1 MSPRFTLPHL
11 SLVKALVLVLLLV
24 GGSACGGSKGK
35 WKQIDLKTV
44 KELLPEMLT
53 AEASFNQ
60 RGLDD
65 SLRIVGFQ
73 AILSRYGY
81 TLADWDS
88 SLVWYGRHQ
97 IVEYQKLYEH
107 AALVLESRQAML
119 QVRVDSLDRIERRRS
134 LWAAHDIDSVNLL
147 RDSASRYLAG
157 SYVERS
163 FALEPSVSY
172 TGGTELRFIV
182 RVSGASSSA
191 LQLQL
196 RLQYADST
204 QHAET
209 LPSLHPGLNQ
219 VAITIPSGK
228 TMRAAYGLLRGRLP
242 KSKSPLFVVDSFSL
256 VRYTGATPE
265 PTPTPADEPQAEEP
279 ATELSD
285 DDGITAL

>member
-1 MSPRFTLPHL
+1 MSSRFTLPHC
-11 SLVKALVLVLLLV
+11 SLLKALLLALLLV
-24 GGSACGGSKGK
+24 GGSACSGSKGK

-60 RGLDD
+60 RGLED

-107 AALVLESRQAML
+107 AALVLESRQATL

-147 RDSASRYLAG
+147 RDSASRYLTG

-182 RVSGASSSA
+182 RVSGASPSA

-204 QHAET
+204 Q
-209 LPSLHPGLNQ
+209 Q

-256 VRYTGATPE
+256 VRYTGVAPE
-265 PTPTPADEPQAEEP
+265 PTPTPADEPQPDEP
-279 ATELSD
+279 ATELSGD
-285 DDGITAL
+285 DSATAL

>member
-1 MSPRFTLPHL
+1 
-11 SLVKALVLVLLLV
+11 
-24 GGSACGGSKGK
+24 
-35 WKQIDLKTV
+35 
-44 KELLPEMLT
+44 MLT

-60 RGLDD
+60 RGLED

-107 AALVLESRQAML
+107 AALVLESRQATL

-182 RVSGASSSA
+182 RVSGASPSA

-256 VRYTGATPE
+256 VRYTGVAPE
-265 PTPTPADEPQAEEP
+265 PTPTPADEPQPDEP
-279 ATELSD
+279 ATELSGD
-285 DDGITAL
+285 DSATAL

>member
-1 MSPRFTLPHL
+1 M
-11 SLVKALVLVLLLV
+11 
-24 GGSACGGSKGK
+24 
-35 WKQIDLKTV
+35 
-44 KELLPEMLT
+44 
-53 AEASFNQ
+53 
-60 RGLDD
+60 
-65 SLRIVGFQ
+65 
-73 AILSRYGY
+73 
-81 TLADWDS
+81 
-88 SLVWYGRHQ
+88 
-97 IVEYQKLYEH
+97 
-107 AALVLESRQAML
+107 LESRQATL

-182 RVSGASSSA
+182 RVSGASPSA

-204 QHAET
+204 QQAET

-265 PTPTPADEPQAEEP
+265 PTPTPSDEPQAEEP